1 MGINTLSLFILQ
13 SILCFYKMKMKTTI
27 LRILI
32 AVACL
37 CSWQGAHAQLTTTT
51 GLTAADLASAI
62 TGSGVTV
69 YGATLVCGSNGSGK
83 FNSIATCLPLDSGII
98 LTTGA
103 ATGIGSPVTTFN
115 SSSTGTGG
123 DADLAAISGVST
135 NDKCL
140 LEFNFVPT
148 GDTIKF
154 QYVFASEEYP
164 EFACSSVN
172 DAFGFFISGPGIVG
186 TPNLALLPG
195 TSTPVSINTVN
206 NGGCGDPTY
215 YVSNAGCTNLVYDG
229 MTTILTAQY
238 VVTPCDT
245 YHLKLGIADGGDSIY
260 DSGVFIKAGSL
271 SSPSP
276 TVASSSGFGG
286 LAGDTARVLRGCVP
300 GAFNFAIP
308 TPYPFPVTIY
318 YTVAGDATNGV
329 DYSLIGSNVS
339 IPAGSTT
346 ASVPIVPQYVPFS
359 PAVEFVTL
367 IVDSMSS
374 GCTGATSISIQDS
387 ATIAILDTVPV
398 QILTPDTSVCIGN
411 CVDIQVSNNFGD
423 TMYRYFWTSSATGTT
438 VLDTTKNYTA
448 CLTGGTTYTLNY
460 YVPLPGGSNCDT
472 FQRDITITIAP
483 YATVYAG
490 EDDTTCLGTPITL
503 AGFALPDTVTF
514 DYLWTGAGGIS
525 PATSNIATFDPPAV
539 GTFNLVLTASPT
551 GPAACFGS
559 DTVQIYVLP
568 NDITLNTTDTTVCQG
583 ACVQVSAT
591 GHDLFSYLW
600 SPSAGI
606 SNPTAIAPL
615 ICPPTADTFHYTL
628 TASYPNCPDINKY
641 LTITVEPQPSVFL
654 GPDREKCQWDTLHLH
669 AQVSPADYS
678 AYTYLWSPD
687 SVLSAVN
694 TPNVIFSSDDS
705 AMVLV
710 SVSTPH
716 GCSAKDSMAVFTHS
730 GNFAALLPA
739 QDTGICPGASVPLL
753 ASGGVFY
760 QWSPAYFLSDPQSG
774 STVATPT
781 ADVAYTVLVTDQYG
795 CYDTLGI
802 AIDVRPAAVV
812 DLGDSIDLYPGDSI
826 RMDPK
831 GNALYF
837 SWFPHLGLSNPNIA
851 NPVAMPSVNTRYF
864 VNATTEWG
872 CTTTDSVDVI
882 VHLDSELDM
891 PNAFVPGNGPNGQ
904 IKAVHLGI
912 AELKY
917 LRIFNRWGQKVF
929 ETSDINAGWD
939 GTLNGKPQPMGVYI
953 YTVEGK
959 TFRGKT
965 VKKQGNITLIR

>member
-1 MGINTLSLFILQ
+1 MAMAFLFTP
-13 SILCFYKMKMKTTI
+13 K
-27 LRILI
+27 
-32 AVACL
+32 AN
-37 CSWQGAHAQLTTTT
+37 AQL
-51 GLTAADLASAI
+51 
-62 TGSGVTV
+62 
-69 YGATLVCGSNGSGK
+69 
-83 FNSIATCLPLDSGII
+83 
-98 LTTGA
+98 
-103 ATGIGSPVTTFN
+103 
-115 SSSTGTGG
+115 
-123 DADLAAISGVST
+123 
-135 NDKCL
+135 
-140 LEFNFVPT
+140 
-148 GDTIKF
+148 
-154 QYVFASEEYP
+154 
-164 EFACSSVN
+164 
-172 DAFGFFISGPGIVG
+172 
-186 TPNLALLPG
+186 
-195 TSTPVSINTVN
+195 
-206 NGGCGDPTY
+206 
-215 YVSNAGCTNLVYDG
+215 
-229 MTTILTAQY
+229 
-238 VVTPCDT
+238 
-245 YHLKLGIADGGDSIY
+245 
-260 DSGVFIKAGSL
+260 
-271 SSPSP
+271 
-276 TVASSSGFGG
+276 
-286 LAGDTARVLRGCVP
+286 
-300 GAFNFAIP
+300 
-308 TPYPFPVTIY
+308 
-318 YTVAGDATNGV
+318 
-329 DYSLIGSNVS
+329 
-339 IPAGSTT
+339 
-346 ASVPIVPQYVPFS
+346 
-359 PAVEFVTL
+359 
-367 IVDSMSS
+367 
-374 GCTGATSISIQDS
+374 
-387 ATIAILDTVPV
+387 
-398 QILTPDTSVCIGN
+398 ILTPDTSICVGSCVTLEAQASTSAEMTFTDDIYGPTIPLPFTFQFYGTNYDIIALSSNGYLQFRTTPSTTTSYSAWSIGTGIPGNTNVLNSVMGFYADLYPVVAGSSIKYTTVGVAPNRAFVVMYCNVAMFSCTSMKATFQIILHETTNEIEFQILNAPLCSSWNSGYAIQGVQNASGTAATFTPGRNYPTNWSASNDGKHYTPSGTTSYVVTDTPFSMVPFDPTVSWYANGTTLVGTGPTISVCPTVTTFYVAVPDTTG
-411 CVDIQVSNNFGD
+411 CVVSALRDTVWVYVLPPSDEPAVADISYCVGDAAGPLTAGGTSLEWYDSPTGPPLGGAPVPSTTTPGDFTWYVSQIEPGGCRGPRAPIVVHVLAPPVVSVTPHID
-423 TMYRYFWTSSATGTT
+423 TICLGESTILTATGAENYSWEPATGLSDAHSATP
-438 VLDTTKNYTA
+438 TA
-448 CLTGGTTYTLNY
+448 TPNVTTTYVVYGSMADSVCAPGVDSATIY
-460 YVPLPGGSNCDT
+460 FYV
-472 FQRDITITIAP
+472 AP
-483 YATVYAG
+483 TVTAG
-490 EDDTTCLGTPITL
+490 PDDTTCLGTPIQL
-503 AGFALPDTVTF
+503 FGAALPTTQEY
-514 DYLWTGAGGIS
+514 DYSWTGAGGIS
-525 PATSNIATFDPPAV
+525 PADASNPYFDPPAT
-539 GTFNLVLTASPT
+539 GTFTLYLTATPVGGNSCP
-551 GPAACFGS
+551 GF